1 MLSKPIRKKD
11 DCGCGGG
18 KYNCISKNTFAK
30 ILKAELKRL
39 DCGCG
44 CKGVKGFKKKYGL
57 KGGAI
62 LADCPPGWRNDG
74 LTCVAP
80 CNPDEFDDGLTCRK
94 KCAPGQIDDGLTCR
108 NPIKSEMNEC
118 PPGSRD
124 IAGTCW
130 GPVRQDCVDD
140 CFKHPA
146 PGCKTY
152 ECGRLRGLFGEDWGP
167 KLCTD
172 CNLRCGQTC
181 WDVQG
186 ITKQLHERNLRVY
199 GGEVFS
205 QVIRGKEIRGRV
217 NFDELMKEV
226 NKGITDLFE
235 GRIDLAAAFDPER
248 NGVAAAFRKFGDDI
262 KRVMED
268 VGNRIKEGFEKM
280 GAEVKKAF
288 EDFARDA
295 ESKFKQFGEDFVNKM
310 KDPDFWVE
318 AIGIMAQIAAAAVSI
333 AITVGTLGA
342 GTGLAI
348 GIMAAASMAGPAAKM
363 IADAARGRPIDAL
376 DIAQLAIAGATA
388 FIPGMSATVGTM
400 VKTGLNAASYTIKAV
415 QIGQGLGMIPSTCIQ
430 NCPDEGPE
438 PLGPPLEID
447 PKTEPPPG
455 QKTDDE
461 ILALAPPCTFIR
473 VIGKS
478 TLEAPCNNPPRVAR
492 NGPPYYTEDQ
502 WIKKYRDENYGT
514 KPLSEQTQ
522 ETPSG
527 ALTSKEDAKIDAAA
541 KTLPVKKDVRIT
553 DVEVPPPPIDLA
565 LVDLGFDG
573 PPLCKPSENIEPEN
587 IITPE
592 ELEAKKLNFEEPLDE
607 LGDFEI
613 PLDELGDFEI
623 PFDEL
628 ELEGLETEIPLDELE
643 LEDLETEIPLD
654 ELELEGLENEIP
666 LDELELKG
674 LENEIPLDEL
684 ELENLE
690 GFGKKRRKKRGGA
703 ELGPVIE
710 PIMVNGV
717 LTNPGGKMVSEPTKS
732 KAIIIPKDH
741 TDAEFNVGCYSRNN
755 PEIGTE
761 LGNNQEKLKSHWIDI
776 GSKQG
781 YDASCETSRIS
792 KEERI
797 KIMEDRLKKEALS
810 EGLRTACKAANRF
823 WIESSLT
830 CDGTRNADGSANTEA
845 EDCKKTNSYWDTRGN
860 KSFCDLFKDQSGNIK
875 SEKERCNTLNNYWD
889 GSRCN
894 PTRNVDGDYKS
905 EADLCAGLNIYW
917 NGNFCDPAKDINGEV
932 KNYKKECEKLSGL
945 YSGMKFKLITATW
958 GVDNDVIN
966 LTEYMKERIRFA
978 RDGEDLDSS
987 GRWKL
992 NSNQIILPGLNFEDD
1007 WRNKFNSKDPA
1018 PYKKKYFTISWW
1030 NSKQGIVGILTNSN
1044 ENYNQFELPTLV
1056 LADTTLRPIQ
1066 DGMDLNFCNLEYFP
1080 DGRYKGKEYIDRVID
1095 VGPKDEIGDGVYITR
1110 PPGDLNETGRYLWGI
1125 QQLDEFKENKN
1136 KAKETTDVEPP
1147 RGSGKKG
1154 KSLTLYY
1161 ADWCPHCHNMMPEW
1175 NKLGKTHKGIQIIA
1189 IEQKQNKSF
1198 PVESY
1203 PTIIFRNGKK
1213 MEKYI
1218 GPRTK
1223 SDFVKFLKNKL

>member
-44 CKGVKGFKKKYGL
+44 CKGVKAFKKKYGL

-130 GPVRQDCVDD
+130 GPVRQDCIDD

-152 ECGRLRGLFGEDWGP
+152 ECGRLKGLFGEDWGP

-205 QVIRGKEIRGRV
+205 QAIRGKEIRGRV

-235 GRIDLAAAFDPER
+235 GRIDLAAAFDPEK

-288 EDFARDA
+288 EDFARNA
-295 ESKFKQFGEDFVNKM
+295 ERDFKQFGEDFVNKM

-333 AITVGTLGA
+333 AVTVGTLGA

-348 GIMAAASMAGPAAKM
+348 GIMAAAQMAGPAAKM

-430 NCPDEGPE
+430 NCPAEGPE
-438 PLGPPLEID
+438 PLGPPLEED
-447 PKTEPPPG
+447 AKTEPPPG

-461 ILALAPPCTFIR
+461 ILALAPPCTFLR

-478 TLEAPCNNPPRVAR
+478 SLEAPCNNPPRVVR
-492 NGPPYYTEDQ
+492 DGPPYYTEDQ

-541 KTLPVKKDVRIT
+541 TTQPVKKDVRIT

-573 PPLCKPSENIEPEN
+573 RPLCKPSENIEPEN

-592 ELEAKKLNFEEPLDE
+592 ELEAKKLNFEEPL
-607 LGDFEI
+607 G
-613 PLDELGDFEI
+613 
-623 PFDEL
+623 
-628 ELEGLETEIPLDELE
+628 ELE
-643 LEDLETEIPLD
+643 LEDEEPLG
-654 ELELEGLENEIP
+654 ELELEDEEPLGELEDFEAP
-666 LDELELKG
+666 LGELELEEPLG
-674 LENEIPLDEL
+674 ELELEDEAPL

-710 PIMVNGV
+710 PIIVNGV

-741 TDAEFNVGCYSRNN
+741 TDAEFNVDCYSRNN
-755 PEIGTE
+755 PEIANE
-761 LGNNQEKLKSHWIDI
+761 FGNDKEKLKSHWIDI

-845 EDCKKTNSYWDTRGN
+845 EECKKRNSYWDTEGQ
-860 KSFCDLFKDQSGNIK
+860 KSFCNLFKDQSGNIK

-889 GSRCN
+889 GSKCN
-894 PTRNVDGDYKS
+894 PARNVDGDYKS

-917 NGNFCDPAKDINGEV
+917 NGTSCDSTKDINGEV

-945 YSGMKFKLITATW
+945 FSGVKFELLSVTW
-958 GVDNDVIN
+958 GAGNDVIDI
-966 LTEYMKERIRFA
+966 TEYMREKIRFA
-978 RDGEDLDSS
+978 RDGEDS
-987 GRWKL
+987 GYGMKL
-992 NSNQIILPGLNFEDD
+992 NSNQIIIPKFNFEND

-1018 PYKKKYFTISWW
+1018 PGRKKYFTISFW
-1030 NSKQGIVGILTNSN
+1030 NSERGLIDGWKSDFD
-1044 ENYNQFELPTLV
+1044 ENRNQFELPYALI
-1056 LADTTLRPIQ
+1056 LADTTLKPIK
-1066 DGMDLNFCNLEYFP
+1066 DGMDLNYCNLDFFP

-1095 VGPKDEIGDGVYITR
+1095 VGSKDEITPQGVQGPMSTGIYIKR
-1110 PPGDLNETGRYLWGI
+1110 PPGDLNETSRYLWGI

-1136 KAKETTDVEPP
+1136 KAKKTTDVEPP

-1161 ADWCPHCHNMMPEW
+1161 ADWCPHCRNMMPEW